1 MRKYIPKQFFGF
13 FCAIICAFSLAIPG
27 YAVELPDPDTDISFY
42 MENIS
47 DAQCVLSIRN
57 GKAAARVSVNGNRGA
72 ERSKII
78 LEIQNSGEVNGSLL
92 SLGVWRKMD
101 GMHLSANQ

>member
-47 DAQCVLSIRN
+47 DAQ
-57 GKAAARVSVNGNRGA
+57 
-72 ERSKII
+72 
-78 LEIQNSGEVNGSLL
+78 
-92 SLGVWRKMD
+92 
-101 GMHLSANQ
+101 